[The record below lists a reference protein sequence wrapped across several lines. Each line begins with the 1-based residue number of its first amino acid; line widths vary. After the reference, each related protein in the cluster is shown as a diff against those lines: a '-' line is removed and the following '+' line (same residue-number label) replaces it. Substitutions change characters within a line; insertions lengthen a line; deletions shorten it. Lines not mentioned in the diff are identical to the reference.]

1 MTDLYNLE
9 TQVFSLIK
17 TNFSPKIKEK
27 YKDLNF
33 TTVDKS
39 VSEKS
44 KFPTSYIR
52 MLESPEIG
60 ETLDGTNINGVNA
73 TFQIEVT
80 DNQSQAR
87 ADEVSREILKIMK
100 SMQFKSVGVPF
111 HDNSDNAYRT
121 VSRYRRPIGGGD
133 IL

>member
-1 MTDLYNLE
+1 MLDSLE

-17 TNFSPKIKEK
+17 AKFSTKIKEK

-33 TTVDKS
+33 TTSDKS
-39 VSEKS
+39 STKA
-44 KFPTSYIR
+44 KFPTVYVHF
-52 MLESPEIG
+52 MESPEIG
-60 ETLDGTNINGVNA
+60 ETLEGTEINGVNA

-87 ADEVSREILKIMK
+87 ADEVSKEVLRIMKIMR
-100 SMQFKSVGVPF
+100 FKAVGMPF
-111 HDNSDNAYRT
+111 HDNSGDTYRT
-121 VSRYRRPIGGGD
+121 VSRYRRPVGAGD

>member
-1 MTDLYNLE
+1 MLDSIE

-17 TNFSPKIKEK
+17 AKFSAKIKAK

-33 TTVDKS
+33 TTSDKS
-39 VSEKS
+39 STKA
-44 KFPTSYIR
+44 KFPTVYVHF
-52 MLESPEIG
+52 MESPEIG
-60 ETLDGTNINGVNA
+60 ETLEGTEINGVNA

-87 ADEVSREILKIMK
+87 ADEVSKEVLRIMKIMR
-100 SMQFKSVGVPF
+100 FKAVGMPF
-111 HDNSDNAYRT
+111 HDNSGDTYRT
-121 VSRYRRPIGGGD
+121 VSRYRRPVGAGD